1 MKTPRLPLPA
11 LNALLGGLMLGLLVA
26 AALIGLVWTPF
37 DPLRINIL
45 GKLQAPSLLHWLGTD
60 EFGRDVLSR
69 LMDAAFTTLSIS
81 LLTVLSAVL
90 AGVWLGVLSGYL
102 GGLVDRGVM
111 MITNTLLAF
120 PGILLALGLLS
131 VLGNSRYGIVLA
143 LGLAYT
149 PSVVRIVRGTVRSL
163 RESDYVEAAR
173 VMGHSESFILARHI
187 LPNCLAPLI
196 VLATSMLGWA
206 IISESALSFLG
217 LGVPPPEPTWGNMLA
232 ASRENLSDAAWLAIF
247 PGLCISFALLG
258 VNLLGD
264 ALRDHLDPRMKR

>member
-1 MKTPRLPLPA
+1 MKRLSLPP
-11 LNALLGGLMLGLLVA
+11 LNALLGGLLLGILVA
-26 AALIGLVWTPF
+26 AALVGLVWTPF

-45 GKLQAPSLLHWLGTD
+45 GRLQAPDTLHWLGTD

-81 LLTVLSAVL
+81 LLTVLAAVF

-102 GGLVDRGVM
+102 GGLVDRLVM

-143 LGLAYT
+143 LALAYT

-173 VMGHSESFILARHI
+173 VMGHSEPFILARHI

-217 LGVPPPEPTWGNMLA
+217 LGVPPPRPTWGNMLA
-232 ASRENLSDAAWLAIF
+232 ASRENLADAAWLAVF

-264 ALRDHLDPRMKR
+264 ALRDFLDPRMKP